1 MKEVMWDRRGLEA
14 SIEEGDVEQWG
25 LGGLAGGGLGGL
37 AGGQRHKTVDSR
49 GESRQAVTHIL
60 WGH

>member
-1 MKEVMWDRRGLEA
+1 MGEGLEA
-14 SIEEGDVEQWG
+14 SIEGGDVEQW
-25 LGGLAGGGLGGL
+25 GLGGL

-49 GESRQAVTHIL
+49 GESRQAVTHLL